1 MSTMSDATAKE
12 EVLELLKTAEIK
24 LSASL
29 LWPKGMNVVEF
40 HDITNMINLLQEI
53 QEDIRRR

>member
-1 MSTMSDATAKE
+1 MSVMSEAIAKE
-12 EVLELLKTAEIK
+12 EVLKLLKTSENK

-29 LWPKGMNVVEF
+29 LWPKGMNAGEF